1 MHGAKIKSMFI
12 SLFVGEFK
20 IIKWRF
26 SKAFILGFFGVI
38 LLYVGTAGIVSST
51 TAWYSRGDTFRHV
64 DYVWRVY
71 NHDIPRWYDGVQYK
85 PFTDLTGPKKQG
97 ESANPPLFYI
107 IHAPFVGPL
116 LKEGKWQAAIA
127 MGRAVNIM
135 LGVACIAVLAWAG
148 WLLGGKRK
156 ELFAITVPAFSVLLF
171 RFTRLNMDYAID
183 PLFVTLSTLSLIANF
198 KVLKSGLKRKYIIWI
213 AVLSVLGMLT
223 KAPYMV
229 FMFINFLAIIIALFM
244 HSKQTS
250 KQKLIK
256 GSLISAAILVLVC
269 LATGWFYYFWNYKTN
284 GNLFKSSPPGYTGGR
299 EHKSLYDVI
308 SSIRLWSFFYANYS
322 PFPALSVT
330 IASLA
335 GSTYL
340 RLGKK
345 EVNKF
350 FKDKARAIAIGL
362 VFLSALGMFTVQV
375 KFGIGYGAINFR
387 YMLPAVLAFSLFL
400 SYGLLGFDKMRG
412 QVATFA
418 VCCMAIPSVLALSG
432 DLKDIYH
439 ACLRNGIPAVT
450 PGILVMMIAIGLVLF
465 SASLFTLTKSTKAKN

>member
-1 MHGAKIKSMFI
+1 MNGAKIKSIFD
-12 SLFVGEFK
+12 SLFTGEFRLF
-20 IIKWRF
+20 KWQF
-26 SKAFILGFFGVI
+26 PKAFVLGFFSVV

-51 TAWYSRGDTFRHV
+51 TPWYSRGDTFRHV

-97 ESANPPLFYI
+97 ESANPPLFYA

-116 LKEGKWQAAIA
+116 LKQGKWQSAIA
-127 MGRAVNIM
+127 VGRAINIL
-135 LGVACIAVLAWAG
+135 LGIGCIIVLSWAG

-171 RFTRLNMDYAID
+171 RFARLNMDYAID
-183 PLFVTLSTLSLIANF
+183 PLFVTLSTLSLIANY
-198 KVLKSGLKRKYIIWI
+198 KILKSGLKKKYIIWV

-229 FMFINFLAIIIALFM
+229 FMFINFLAIVIASFM
-244 HSKQTS
+244 HSKQTT

-256 GSLISAAILVLVC
+256 GTVISAIILILVC
-269 LATGWFYYFWNYKTN
+269 LASGWFYYFWNYKTN

-299 EHKSLYDVI
+299 QHKSLFDVL
-308 SSIRLWSFFYANYS
+308 SSMRLWGFFYANYS

-340 RLGKK
+340 RLSKK
-345 EVNKF
+345 EIRKF
-350 FKDKARAIAIGL
+350 FKDRARAVAIAL
-362 VFLSALGMFTVQV
+362 VFLSALGMFMVQV

-387 YMLPAVLAFSLFL
+387 YMLPAILAFSLFL
-400 SYGLLGFDKMRG
+400 SYGLLGFEKTRG
-412 QVATFA
+412 QVAA
-418 VCCMAIPSVLALSG
+418 LAIIIIAGTSVLGLSG
-432 DLKDIYH
+432 GPRAIY
-439 ACLRNGIPAVT
+439 R
-450 PGILVMMIAIGLVLF
+450 
-465 SASLFTLTKSTKAKN
+465 ASLDNNVYSLLPIALLIMIFIGTLILSTSLFVLTKKAKK